1 MPSALQPH
9 DTRLCRSC
17 AVTLLPK
24 LYQGITM
31 YHIIDISPAT
41 RAWEVETVRM
51 TSIIDA
57 HVRYLRERNCSRGH
71 LQISVICTMLR
82 PNAIST
88 SAQSGSCCSPLS
100 WSHPRVHRQSNP
112 CRCSPQF
119 DRPSAPHHWD
129 VLCSTW
135 KWARIPQPHQSHP
148 QSRCFCSPTS
158 RPIHQS
164 SQVKSPSF

>member
-31 YHIIDISPAT
+31 YHIIDITPAT

-57 HVRYLRERNCSRGH
+57 HLRYLRERNCSPWSSADICDLHNAAAEWHQYFSTVSVMLFSAFLIASRSSSPKQSLPLQPTIRSPFCTTSLGCSLFH
-71 LQISVICTMLR
+71 LEMS
-82 PNAIST
+82 PDST
-88 SAQSGSCCSPLS
+88 
-100 WSHPRVHRQSNP
+100 
-112 CRCSPQF
+112 
-119 DRPSAPHHWD
+119 
-129 VLCSTW
+129 
-135 KWARIPQPHQSHP
+135 
-148 QSRCFCSPTS
+148 TS
-158 RPIHQS
+158 SITPPIEM
-164 SQVKSPSF
+164 FL